1 MGLDMS
7 LYKVKKEI
15 GSFEDVKRVNKLLNG
30 ENYKEYEKKFENLM
44 FECGSEDFK
53 YKSIFGEVAY
63 WRKANAIHKWF
74 VDNVQDGIDNCGYYE
89 ISKEKIE
96 ELRQVCTKVL
106 NSSTLINGQI
116 CVGERLVDDK
126 WEKIL
131 ENGLILKDTEVAEEL
146 LPTES
151 GFFFGS
157 TDYDEYYLRD
167 IIYTADMCEAILNFF
182 PWENCYLLYHS
193 SW

>member
-15 GSFEDVKRVNKLLNG
+15 GSFEDVKRVDKLLNG

-74 VDNVQDGIDNCGYYE
+74 VDNVQDGIDDCGYYE

-106 NSSTLINGQI
+106 NSSSLINGQI
-116 CVGERLVDDK
+116 CVGERLVNGK

-146 LPTES
+146 LPTED

-157 TDYDEYYLRD
+157 TAYDEYYLRD

-182 PWENCYLLYHS
+182 SWENCYLLYHS

>member
-15 GSFEDVKRVNKLLNG
+15 GSFEDVKRVDKLLNG

-74 VDNVQDGIDNCGYYE
+74 VDNVQDGIDDCGYYE

>member
-15 GSFEDVKRVNKLLNG
+15 GSFEDVKRVDKLLNG

-74 VDNVQDGIDNCGYYE
+74 VDNVQDGIDDCGYYE
-89 ISKEKIE
+89 ISKEKIQ

-106 NSSTLINGQI
+106 NSSSLINGQI

>member
-74 VDNVQDGIDNCGYYE
+74 VDNVQDGIDDCGYYE

-116 CVGERLVDDK
+116 CVGKRLVDDK